1 MASIEKE
8 LEAQIQE
15 SGFEITDQAP
25 EGFENVTEST
35 QAPATVLEGIEPD
48 FDLSASNTTETA
60 AEPEVQEQETVETVQ
75 EDSAVEQPVQEAPP
89 SEESSLN
96 EETAVE
102 PEEDV
107 NIDEAVLG
115 YLSETLGVNLNSLE
129 DLKSSMTQQQAEIDE
144 RVKVIADFV
153 EKTGRS
159 PEDWFKYQAINP
171 SEMDDL
177 TAIKMSMTSEYPDL
191 NSEEIDMLVGSKY
204 KLDEDLYTE
213 DEIKL
218 SKLQLKIDANKSREA
233 IEDLRSSYTMP
244 VAQETEEA
252 VQSPIDENWIKSM
265 TEETNALEALT
276 FELPGGE
283 FNFGITDDYKSQLID
298 KNSNLETFFDQ
309 YIGQDGQWDYD
320 TFNTHRALVDNIDAI
335 AKSIYQQGLS
345 DGQRKI
351 VDQAA
356 NVSTKSPNV
365 GTGNNNTNNLEQQI
379 LDALNVDKT
388 LRFL

>member
-1 MASIEKE
+1 MDSIEKD
-8 LEAQIQE
+8 LEAQLQDSGFSLSDEAPVEFQDTPQE
-15 SGFEITDQAP
+15 SA
-25 EGFENVTEST
+25 
-35 QAPATVLEGIEPD
+35 APATALEGIEPD
-48 FDLSASNTTETA
+48 FDFSATNEETTEPATEPTA
-60 AEPEVQEQETVETVQ
+60 TEQVVDE
-75 EDSAVEQPVQEAPP
+75 PVQTEEPVQ
-89 SEESSLN
+89 ESSLN
-96 EETAVE
+96 TETAVE
-102 PEEDV
+102 AEEDV
-107 NIDEAVLG
+107 DIDSVVLG
-115 YLSETLGVNLNSLE
+115 YLGETLGIQLDSIE
-129 DLKSSMTQQQAEIDE
+129 DLRSSMTQQQAEIDE

-177 TAIKMSMTSEYPDL
+177 TAIRMSMTSEYPDL
-191 NSEEIDMLVGSKY
+191 NGEEIDMLVGSKY
-204 KLDEDLYTE
+204 KLDEDLYTD

-218 SKLQLKIDANKSREA
+218 SKLQLKIDANKSRQS
-233 IEDLRSSYTMP
+233 IEELRSSYTLP
-244 VAQETEEA
+244 VASETEA

-265 TEETNALEALT
+265 TEETNALEALS

-283 FNFGITDDYKSQLID
+283 FNFGITDEYKSQLID

-320 TFNTHRALVDNIDAI
+320 TFNTHRAVVDNIDAI

-365 GTGNNNTNNLEQQI
+365 GTGNNTNNLEQQI

-388 LRFL
+388 LKFL

>member
-1 MASIEKE
+1 MDSIENDLINSIEEAGFNVSNEAPAE
-8 LEAQIQE
+8 LQE
-15 SGFEITDQAP
+15 EQ
-25 EGFENVTEST
+25 
-35 QAPATVLEGIEPD
+35 QAPAGIPEGVEAD
-48 FDLSASNTTETA
+48 FDFSGTQQTEEPATEPQATEQVSETTQVEVEENT
-60 AEPEVQEQETVETVQ
+60 
-75 EDSAVEQPVQEAPP
+75 QPQA
-89 SEESSLN
+89 EESSLN
-96 EETAVE
+96 TETNVE
-102 PEEDV
+102 QQEDV
-107 NIDEAVLG
+107 DVDGLVLG
-115 YLSETLGVNLNSLE
+115 YLSETLGMDLNSID
-129 DLKSSMTQQQAEIDE
+129 DLKSSIAPQQAEIDE

-159 PEDWFKYQAINP
+159 PEEWFKYQAINP

-218 SKLQLKIDANKSREA
+218 SKLQLKIDANKSRTA
-233 IEDLRSSYTMP
+233 IEDLRTSYTMP
-244 VAQETEEA
+244 IAKETEA
-252 VQSPIDENWIKSM
+252 VQSPIDEQWIEAM
-265 TEETNALEALT
+265 TNETNALEALS
-276 FELPGGE
+276 FDLPSGE
-283 FNFGITDDYKSQLID
+283 FNFGITDDYRGQLID

-309 YIGQDGQWDYD
+309 YVDQNGQWDYD
-320 TFNTHRALVDNIDAI
+320 TFNSHRALVDNIDAI

-356 NVSTKSPNV
+356 NVSSQSPNV
-365 GTGNNNTNNLEQQI
+365 ATGNNSGNNLEQQI